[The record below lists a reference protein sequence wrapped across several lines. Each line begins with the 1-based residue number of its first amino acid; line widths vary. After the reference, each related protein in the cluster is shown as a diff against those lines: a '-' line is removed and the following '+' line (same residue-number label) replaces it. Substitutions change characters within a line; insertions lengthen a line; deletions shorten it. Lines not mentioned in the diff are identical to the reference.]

1 MSNEQTVIVRNSAQ
15 SLRAHEENFATE
27 RRTTDRQAHIG
38 SVISISGEPSA
49 P

>member
-15 SLRAHEENFATE
+15 EENFATE

-38 SVISISGEPSA
+38 SVISIGGEPSA